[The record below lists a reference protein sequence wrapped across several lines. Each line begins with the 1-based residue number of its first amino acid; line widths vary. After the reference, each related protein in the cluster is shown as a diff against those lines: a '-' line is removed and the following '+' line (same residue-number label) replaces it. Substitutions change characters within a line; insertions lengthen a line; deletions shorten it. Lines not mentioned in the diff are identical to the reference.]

1 MKKKEI
7 TVHSQTSVYV
17 KNGGIMNIENFPRKI
32 VYLDRS
38 EIYIDKGHRWKLR
51 SGNDYHDLKES
62 IDRNGILEPLIVA
75 KDGKILS
82 GRNRY
87 LITEEL
93 RKQNPER
100 FKLLYCWQF
109 TKELPPEKEVEIVN
123 HLKTLA
129 PRVKDSDIDRLLS
142 VDFADLMKQKFSG
155 GPPGKERFNRAK
167 YIAERIGRS
176 EGYIKNRI
184 SLFQKKQKLKK
195 YSSGELEIRI
205 DRLDEVKA
213 LLRKYRKIN
222 SEYLKISDE
231 LNAVKAQI
239 AEITDFPVSSLVEW
253 QAKGRI

>member
-1 MKKKEI
+1 MDLEKYE
-7 TVHSQTSVYV
+7 
-17 KNGGIMNIENFPRKI
+17 RKI
-32 VYLDRS
+32 KYLNRD
-38 EIYIDKGHRWKLR
+38 EIYIDKSHKWKLR
-51 SGNDYHDLKES
+51 SGDDYHDLKTS

-82 GRNRY
+82 GRNRF

-93 RKQNPER
+93 KKQNPER

-142 VDFADLMKQKFSG
+142 EDFADLMKQKFSG
-155 GPPGKERFNRAK
+155 GPQGKERFNRAR
-167 YIAERIGRS
+167 YIAEKIGRS

-184 SLFQKKQKLKK
+184 AVFQKKLRLKK
-195 YSSGELEIRI
+195 YSSGEQEINI
-205 DRLDEVKA
+205 PRLDEVKT

-222 SEYLKISDE
+222 SEYLKITE
-231 LNAVKAQI
+231 QLNEIKTLI
-239 AEITDFPVSSLVEW
+239 AEITDIPISYLVDW
-253 QAKGRI
+253 QSKGKL